1 MFKGDLFV
9 GSFISVAHFKRLYE
23 AVRGEKN
30 MDFGLPTGKDIL
42 KVVAVIVVASALAG
56 AGILKLIQIM

>member
-1 MFKGDLFV
+1 
-9 GSFISVAHFKRLYE
+9 
-23 AVRGEKN
+23 
-30 MDFGLPTGKDIL
+30 MDFGFPTGKDIL